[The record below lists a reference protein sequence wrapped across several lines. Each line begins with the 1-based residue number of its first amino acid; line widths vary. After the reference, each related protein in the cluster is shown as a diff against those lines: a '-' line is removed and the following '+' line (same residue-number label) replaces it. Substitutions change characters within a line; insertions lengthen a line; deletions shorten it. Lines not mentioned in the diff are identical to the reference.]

1 MKAGAA
7 VKTPTPPRP
16 RGRPKLT
23 SRLDEVLS
31 CAAAMFSSR
40 GYAAASLEDIAAQ
53 LGMTRAALYYY
64 ATSKED
70 LLYKC
75 YNWNWRRFTG
85 RLSAELPDGTGRE
98 MLTRFCQ
105 IYSECVC
112 DDASRCF
119 LSSEDHHLNPEQ
131 QKESAAQLHQIN
143 VLVGDI
149 LKKGVEDGTFGP
161 HN

>member
-75 YNWNWRRFTG
+75 YQWNYETFMARIET
-85 RLSAELPDGTGRE
+85 ELGEGTGLE
-98 MLTRFCQ
+98 LLTRFFM
-105 IYSECVC
+105 IYSEAICN
-112 DDASRCF
+112 DFSRCF
-119 LSSEDHHLNPEQ
+119 
-131 QKESAAQLHQIN
+131 
-143 VLVGDI
+143 
-149 LKKGVEDGTFGP
+149 
-161 HN
+161 